1 MFWLQLLFHLAALA
15 VFAWFTIE
23 YEVPKNAHLIL
34 ANGSAN
40 DLKAGF
46 HARRT
51 WVRFW
56 WWLACCALGCLP
68 PLLWG
73 GVGSGVGFSFA
84 ALGILLAGFFL
95 RTFGPLLNVA
105 LSLDYKKRF
114 YASPQSDSFPDAYV
128 WREVRSNFPGQSDAE
143 LQENANTINQAFLN
157 IVFGGCFLLYV
168 ALMVLASG
176 VLNS

>member
-23 YEVPKNAHLIL
+23 HEVPLNAHMIL
-34 ANGSAN
+34 TNGSAD

-46 HARRT
+46 HSRRT

-56 WWLACCALGCLP
+56 WWLACCLGGSLP
-68 PLLWG
+68 PLLG
-73 GVGSGVGFSFA
+73 GVVAGVGYSFA

-95 RTFGPLLNVA
+95 RTFGPLLNVT
-105 LSLDYKKRF
+105 LSLDYKQRF

-128 WREVRSNFPGQSDAE
+128 WRQVREGFPGRPDAQ
-143 LQENANTINQAFLN
+143 LQQHANTINHAFLN
-157 IVFGGCFLLYV
+157 MTLGGCILLYIV
-168 ALMVLASG
+168 LMVLASG
-176 VLNS
+176 WIKL

>member
-1 MFWLQLLFHLAALA
+1 MYWLQIVFHLAALA

-23 YEVPKNAHLIL
+23 HEVPLNAQLIL

-56 WWLACCALGCLP
+56 WWLGCCVGGCLP
-68 PLLWG
+68 PLLLGWG
-73 GVGSGVGFSFA
+73 HGVGYSFA
-84 ALGILLAGFFL
+84 ALGIVLAGFFL
-95 RTFGPLLNVA
+95 RTFGPLLNVT

-114 YASPQSDSFPDAYV
+114 YASPQSDSFPDAHV
-128 WREVRSNFPGQSDAE
+128 WRHVRDGFPGRPDNE
-143 LQENANTINQAFLN
+143 LQEQANTINHVFLN
-157 IVFGGCFLLYV
+157 MVFGGCLLLYV

-176 VLNS
+176 LIKV

>member
-1 MFWLQLLFHLAALA
+1 MIWLQLLFHLPALA

-23 YEVPKNAHLIL
+23 HEVPLNAHLIL
-34 ANGSAN
+34 ANGSAD

-56 WWLACCALGCLP
+56 WWLACCVGGSLP

-73 GVGSGVGFSFA
+73 GVVGVGFSFA

-95 RTFGPLLNVA
+95 RTFGPLLNVT
-105 LSLDYKKRF
+105 LRLDYKQRF
-114 YASPQSDSFPDAYV
+114 YASPASGSFPDAYV
-128 WREVRSNFPGQSDAE
+128 WRQVREQFPNRADAE
-143 LQENANTINQAFLN
+143 LQQHANSINHAFLN
-157 IVFGGCFLLYV
+157 MVFVGCLVLYV
-168 ALMVLASG
+168 ALMVLAIG
-176 VLNS
+176 LVKV

>member
-34 ANGSAN
+34 ANGSAD

-73 GVGSGVGFSFA
+73 DGHGIGFSFA
-84 ALGILLAGFFL
+84 ALGLLLAGFFL

-114 YASPQSDSFPDAYV
+114 YASSQSDSFPDSYV
-128 WREVRSNFPGQSDAE
+128 WRQVREKFPSRPDVE
-143 LQENANTINQAFLN
+143 LQEHANTVNQAFLN
-157 IVFGGCFLLYV
+157 MVFIGCLVLYL
-168 ALMVLASG
+168 ALIIIADI
-176 VLNS
+176 NSNS